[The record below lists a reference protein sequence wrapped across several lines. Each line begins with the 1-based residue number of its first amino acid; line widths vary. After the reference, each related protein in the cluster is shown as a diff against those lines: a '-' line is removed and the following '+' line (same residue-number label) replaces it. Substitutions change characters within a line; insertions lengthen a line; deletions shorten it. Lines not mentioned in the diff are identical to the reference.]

1 MPMTKKVLEKS
12 LPGEDL
18 VEQGLADL
26 AEDRITDLAL
36 LVLIAAPRLKR
47 LGIDVPDRTFPL
59 PHEHHLYDRLEQR
72 LGTAAHSQYNSLI
85 RRIVSY
91 SRALEREQ
99 TSRAAS

>member
-1 MPMTKKVLEKS
+1 MKKQVPEKS

-26 AEDRITDLAL
+26 AENRITDLAL

-47 LGIDVPDRTFPL
+47 LGINVPDRPFPL
-59 PHEHHLYDRLEQR
+59 PYEHHLYDRLAQR
-72 LGTAAHSQYNSLI
+72 LGNDAHSQYNSLI

>member
-1 MPMTKKVLEKS
+1 MTRKNLERI

-47 LGIDVPDRTFPL
+47 LGIDVPDRPFRL

-72 LGTAAHSQYNSLI
+72 LGKDAHSQYNSLI
-85 RRIVSY
+85 RRIISY

-99 TSRAAS
+99 SWKAAS